1 MKNIITERKNTL
13 EQINRRLDDT
23 EEQIGKLE
31 HRVMEISEAEKNRI
45 KRNEDSLRDFWTLW
59 IDARLM
65 DQMVILFLVS

>member
-31 HRVMEISEAEKNRI
+31 HRVMEISEAEKKRI
-45 KRNEDSLRDFWTLW
+45 KRNEDSLRDFWNKINHTN
-59 IDARLM
+59 IHIIGISESEM
-65 DQMVILFLVS
+65 